1 MQKTIP
7 HRDCSEMVA
16 ISKYV
21 SNIANID
28 TLIIDDR
35 SESDT
40 SPKMTAIISLRVLAV
55 LYGSNLCLYY
65 TVLGCHND
73 IVKSFLHVIHIHL
86 HTCKFYVVLHP
97 TKLIMLDGVE
107 LSELIGIC

>member
-1 MQKTIP
+1 
-7 HRDCSEMVA
+7 MVA

-40 SPKMTAIISLRVLAV
+40 SPKMPAILSLPVLAV
-55 LYGSNLCLYY
+55 LYGSNLCFIL
-65 TVLGCHND
+65 LGCHND
-73 IVKSFLHVIHIHL
+73 IVKSFLHVIQYIYIYIL
-86 HTCKFYVVLHP
+86 AL
-97 TKLIMLDGVE
+97 
-107 LSELIGIC
+107 